1 MRLILSIKELIAKPS
16 EVLIDTGFEL
26 FGGGGGALSIRRLE
40 LLGGFV

>member
-26 FGGGGGALSIRRLE
+26 FGGGGALSIRRFE